1 MIVLMCL
8 QMSYRTRFLVRIESS
23 YAMSTNKNQIPDC
36 FMDHLPVFLK
46 VKNSRALIVG
56 NGTIAA
62 RKADLLLR
70 AGCDLTIIA
79 AQLGDELAV
88 LAERYNF
95 EHKATGLTRED
106 LNGCMVVFGCSV
118 DDAANQELFEMATE
132 AGILVNVSDSTEQC
146 SFIMPAVVD
155 RSPLL
160 IAISSG
166 GTSPLLTRMLKARFE
181 TSIPAAFGR
190 LAEFAGSYR
199 DRIKT
204 LIPGLRQRR
213 RFWETMISGPVAE
226 YLFSNQ
232 LEEAGTLMEKLLQ
245 EASKPG
251 DKTATGEVYLVG
263 TGPGDPDLLTFRALR
278 LMQQADVVL
287 YDRLIGD
294 GILNLVRRDA
304 ERIYVGKSPQ
314 EHVVPQE
321 QIGQLLIRL
330 AKEGKRVLRLKGGDP
345 FIFGRGGEEIEALS
359 ENGIAFQVIPGVT
372 AANGC
377 ASYSGIP
384 LTHRDHAQ
392 SCVFVTGHEQEGELN
407 LNWQSLIQARQTVVI
422 YMGLTSMAAITAG
435 FVSNGADPQTPAAI
449 IENGTRPGQ
458 RVVTGTLQS
467 LPERAAEKGIKSPAL
482 IIIGSVVTLRDKLS
496 WFTPL

>member
-1 MIVLMCL
+1 
-8 QMSYRTRFLVRIESS
+8 
-23 YAMSTNKNQIPDC
+23 
-36 FMDHLPVFLK
+36 MDHLPIFLN
-46 VKNSRALIVG
+46 VKDARALVVG
-56 NGTIAA
+56 SGTIAA

-70 AGCDLTIIA
+70 AGCQLTVLA
-79 AQLGDELAV
+79 PQLGEELAR
-88 LAERYNF
+88 LADTYSF
-95 EHKATGLTRED
+95 VHKTTEVSAD
-106 LNGCMVVFGCSV
+106 DVAGCVVVFGCSQQ
-118 DDAANQELFEMATE
+118 DAVNQKLYDLATA
-132 AGILVNVSDSTEQC
+132 AGILVNVSDKTEHC

-181 TSIPAAFGR
+181 TTIPAAYGR

-199 DRIKT
+199 NKIKA
-204 LIPGLRQRR
+204 LIPNLTRRR

-226 YLFSNQ
+226 HLFSSQ
-232 LEEAGTLMEKLLQ
+232 VEQAETLMDSLLEEAA
-245 EASKPG
+245 EAGDQPPG
-251 DKTATGEVYLVG
+251 GEVYLVG

-304 ERIYVGKSPQ
+304 ERIYVGKLPSNHAVAQ
-314 EHVVPQE
+314 EE
-321 QIGQLLIRL
+321 IGNMLIRL
-330 AKEGKRVLRLKGGDP
+330 AQAGKRVLRLKGGDP

-377 ASYSGIP
+377 ASYAGIP

-392 SCVFVTGHEQEGELN
+392 SCVFVTGHEKDGELN
-407 LNWQSLIQARQTVVI
+407 LNWQSLIQPRQTVVL
-422 YMGLTSMAAITAG
+422 YMGLSSLGAITSG
-435 FVSNGADPQTPAAI
+435 FISHGADPATPAAI
-449 IENGTRPGQ
+449 IENGTRAGQ
-458 RVVTGTLQS
+458 RVITGTLQS
-467 LPERAAEKGIKSPAL
+467 LTDKTAQAGIKSPAL

-496 WFTPL
+496 WFANKP